1 MDRMADKE
9 VLGGAA
15 AGSLRLGVKEIALC
29 GLFGALGAILMMFR
43 FPIPFMPPF
52 MSFDLSGLLEM
63 IGGFMMGPVAAVM
76 IILVK
81 ILVQVVT
88 TGTKS
93 AMTGELQN
101 FILSCCYVLPAVLI
115 YDRHK
120 TRQRAIAGMAVGT
133 VVCALVAVG
142 TNIYIII
149 PFYVNLMGMTWEGII
164 GMCAK
169 VSPLMK
175 DVTTMAIF
183 GIIPFN
189 LIKYGITSVLT
200 LIVYKKVSRPM
211 KEFMRK

>member
-1 MDRMADKE
+1 MNGNSAEKEIAADKMG
-9 VLGGAA
+9 LGA
-15 AGSLRLGVKEIALC
+15 KEIALI

-43 FPIPFMPPF
+43 FPIPFMPPY

-101 FILSCCYVLPAVLI
+101 FILSCAYVLPAVVI
-115 YDRHK
+115 YDCHK
-120 TRQRAIAGMAVGT
+120 TRKRAIVGMVVGT
-133 VVCALVAVG
+133 VICALVAVL
-142 TNIYIII
+142 TNIYLII
-149 PFYVNLMGMTWEGII
+149 PFYVNLMGMTWEAIVE
-164 GMCAK
+164 MCTK
-169 VSPLMK
+169 VNPLMK
-175 DVTTMAIF
+175 DVPTMAIF

-189 LIKYGITSVLT
+189 LIKYGITSILT
-200 LIVYKKVSRPM
+200 LIVYKKISRPM

>member
-1 MDRMADKE
+1 MCEKTTEKKE
-9 VLGGAA
+9 KGMMGA
-15 AGSLRLGVKEIALC
+15 KEIALI

-63 IGGFMMGPVAAVM
+63 IGGFMMGPVAAVL

-101 FILSCCYVLPAVLI
+101 FILSCAYVLPAALI
-115 YDRHK
+115 YKRRK
-120 TRQRAIAGMAVGT
+120 TRSRAVMGMAAGT
-133 VVCALVAVG
+133 VICALVAVV
-142 TNIYIII
+142 TNLYLII
-149 PFYVNLMGMTWEGII
+149 PFYVNLMGMTWEAIV

-169 VSPLMK
+169 VNPLMK
-175 DVTTMAIF
+175 DVPTMAIF

-189 LIKYGITSVLT
+189 LIKYGVTSVLT

-211 KEFMRK
+211 KEFMQK